1 MLYKREINTTFKG
14 YPSITA
20 DVNAIVAES
29 GVKNGFCIVSVPHAT
44 AGLCITSFWDKRGL
58 DDLVHEIDRNIPAR
72 VNYKSQISPY
82 DASGHV
88 KSAMMGTSKTL
99 IIKDGKLILGSSQ
112 GLVFMEFDGPRPR
125 EFYVE
130 IIPTASM
137 YLAKRGVNTV
147 YMGMHDITAEVR
159 EEIAKSGVKN
169 GICHVSMLHSTA
181 GLVVCAKDE
190 ASKKDVMAD
199 IERMVPTRA
208 DFSHRETASD
218 AGGHVKTALTESQI
232 SFIVEDRKLLIGEEQ
247 AIVFA
252 EYDGPRPRSYY
263 VGVTEG

>member
-1 MLYKREINTTFKG
+1 
-14 YPSITA
+14 
-20 DVNAIVAES
+20 
-29 GVKNGFCIVSVPHAT
+29 
-44 AGLCITSFWDKRGL
+44 
-58 DDLVHEIDRNIPAR
+58 
-72 VNYKSQISPY
+72 
-82 DASGHV
+82 
-88 KSAMMGTSKTL
+88 
-99 IIKDGKLILGSSQ
+99 
-112 GLVFMEFDGPRPR
+112 
-125 EFYVE
+125 
-130 IIPTASM
+130 
-137 YLAKRGVNTV
+137 
-147 YMGMHDITAEVR
+147 MGMHDITAEVR

-252 EYDGPRPRSYY
+252 ELTDPVPAATMSASPKAD
-263 VGVTEG
+263 